1 MVKTKFD
8 QIVKL
13 KKLDVE
19 KIEREL
25 LKQNQKIEKANQEL
39 TQFKIEFSEFEYPKT
54 GNFALITQFKTMQT
68 AFLREIKQK
77 EEELVFLENQ
87 KTLLQGQLKDKQLE
101 YEKIKYL
108 QGEEIKKMVKKLK
121 KEEAKNIDEIAL
133 MLFQRGEK

>member
-1 MVKTKFD
+1 MKTKFD

-39 TQFKIEFSEFEYPKT
+39 KQFKIEFSKFEYPKT

-87 KTLLQGQLKDKQLE
+87 KNLLQGQLKDKQLE

>member
-1 MVKTKFD
+1 MKTKFD

-39 TQFKIEFSEFEYPKT
+39 TQFKIEFSKFEYPKI

-133 MLFQRGEK
+133 MLFKRGEK

>member
-1 MVKTKFD
+1 MKTKFD

-39 TQFKIEFSEFEYPKT
+39 KQFKIEFSKFEYPKT
-54 GNFALITQFKTMQT
+54 GNFSLITQFKTMQT

-133 MLFQRGEK
+133 MLFKRGEK

>member
-1 MVKTKFD
+1 MKTKFD

-39 TQFKIEFSEFEYPKT
+39 TQFKIEFSKFEYPKT

-87 KTLLQGQLKDKQLE
+87 KILLQGQLKDKQLE

-108 QGEEIKKMVKKLK
+108 QGEAIKKIVKNLK

-133 MLFQRGEK
+133 MLFKRGEK

>member
-1 MVKTKFD
+1 MKTKFD

-39 TQFKIEFSEFEYPKT
+39 TQFKIEFSKFEYPKT

-87 KTLLQGQLKDKQLE
+87 KILLFRDLYLAILFQNTVFL
-101 YEKIKYL
+101 YL
-108 QGEEIKKMVKKLK
+108 QLLLSYVEYNHL
-121 KEEAKNIDEIAL
+121 
-133 MLFQRGEK
+133 

>member
-1 MVKTKFD
+1 MKTKFD

-39 TQFKIEFSEFEYPKT
+39 TQFKIEFSKFEYPKT

-133 MLFQRGEK
+133 MLFKRGEK

>member
-1 MVKTKFD
+1 VVKTKFD

-39 TQFKIEFSEFEYPKT
+39 TQFKIEFSKFEYPKT

-87 KTLLQGQLKDKQLE
+87 KILLQGQLKDKQLE

-133 MLFQRGEK
+133 MLFKRGEK

>member
-1 MVKTKFD
+1 VKTKFD

-39 TQFKIEFSEFEYPKT
+39 TQFKIEFSKFEYPKT

-87 KTLLQGQLKDKQLE
+87 KILLQGQLKDKQLE

-133 MLFQRGEK
+133 MLFKRGEK

>member
-1 MVKTKFD
+1 VKTKFD

-39 TQFKIEFSEFEYPKT
+39 TQFKIEFSKFEYPKT

-87 KTLLQGQLKDKQLE
+87 KNLLQGQLKDKQLE

>member
-1 MVKTKFD
+1 MKTKFD

-39 TQFKIEFSEFEYPKT
+39 TQFKIEFSKFEYPKT

>member
-1 MVKTKFD
+1 MKTKFD

-39 TQFKIEFSEFEYPKT
+39 TQFKIEFSKFEYPKT

-87 KTLLQGQLKDKQLE
+87 KILLQGQLKDKQLE

-133 MLFQRGEK
+133 MLFKRGEK

>member
-1 MVKTKFD
+1 MKTKFD

-39 TQFKIEFSEFEYPKT
+39 TQFKIEFSKFEYPKT

-87 KTLLQGQLKDKQLE
+87 KILLQGQLKDKQLE

-133 MLFQRGEK
+133 MLFKGG